1 MLFKKNKNKLDFDT
15 ANKEAVL
22 KCSICNGE
30 QVAGFRDKTSGKFE
44 EVMLIQNDSDLETF
58 KKQYGVTEI
67 KKEY

>member
-1 MLFKKNKNKLDFDT
+1 MLFKRNKNKINFDAT
-15 ANKEAVL
+15 NKEAIL

-30 QVAGFRDKTSGKFE
+30 QVAGFRNKTTGKFE
-44 EVMLIQNDSDLETF
+44 KVMLIQNNSDLETF